1 MVTDGQQQAVGGV
14 TGPPPMSAAEIAA
27 EVVSDGAVS
36 ITPGGTGATTSG
48 RAPRSD
54 QALKRAAPAAL
65 AAVTLLV
72 VAWVLRRFT
81 R

>member
-1 MVTDGQQQAVGGV
+1 MVTDGQQAGGGV
-14 TGPPPMSAAEIAA
+14 SGPPSVSAAEIAA

-48 RAPRSD
+48 PAPGGA

-72 VAWVLRRFT
+72 VVWVLRRFT